1 MKIARAM
8 GRKGTQMMTES
19 EYKQAEKDFLN
30 QLFPMNDQVATET
43 LGRLKETLEHITE
56 ADDGF
61 DFSDEIRAI
70 DYAVEKLRG
79 NE

>member
-1 MKIARAM
+1 
-8 GRKGTQMMTES
+8 MTES

-30 QLFPMNDQVATET
+30 QLFPMNDQVAIET
-43 LGRLKETLEHITE
+43 LGRLKETLEQITA

-61 DFSDEIRAI
+61 DFSDEIRVI

>member
-1 MKIARAM
+1 
-8 GRKGTQMMTES
+8 MMTES

-30 QLFPMNDQVATET
+30 QLFPMNDQVAIET
-43 LGRLKETLEHITE
+43 LGRLKETLEHITA

-79 NE
+79 ATNEQHQ

>member
-1 MKIARAM
+1 
-8 GRKGTQMMTES
+8 MTES

-30 QLFPMNDQVATET
+30 QLFPMNDQVAIET
-43 LGRLKETLEHITE
+43 LGRLKETLEQITA
-56 ADDGF
+56 ADDDF

-79 NE
+79 ATNEQHQ

>member
-1 MKIARAM
+1 
-8 GRKGTQMMTES
+8 MMTES

-30 QLFPMNDQVATET
+30 QLFPMNDQVAIET
-43 LGRLKETLEHITE
+43 LGRLKETLEQITA

-70 DYAVEKLRG
+70 DYAMERLEGEENNGRYDTNQDVY
-79 NE
+79 